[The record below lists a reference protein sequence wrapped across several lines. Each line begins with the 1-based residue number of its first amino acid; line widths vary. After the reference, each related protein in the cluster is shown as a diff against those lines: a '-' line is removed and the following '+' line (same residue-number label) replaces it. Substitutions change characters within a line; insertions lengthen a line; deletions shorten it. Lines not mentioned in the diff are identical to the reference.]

1 VKSAAHKLHEFLH
14 FAVPS
19 CGETEIFT
27 SIKTIAEWFPKNGQA
42 LTAGIFNA
50 GANVDAIIT
59 PLIVP

>member
-1 VKSAAHKLHEFLH
+1 VESAAHKLHEFLH

-19 CGETEIFT
+19 CSEAEIFT
-27 SIKTIAEWFPKNGQA
+27 TVAEWFPKNGQV

-50 GANVDAIIT
+50 GANMDAIIT

>member
-1 VKSAAHKLHEFLH
+1 VKSTAHKLHEFPH

-19 CGETEIFT
+19 CGEAEIFT

-50 GANVDAIIT
+50 DAIIT